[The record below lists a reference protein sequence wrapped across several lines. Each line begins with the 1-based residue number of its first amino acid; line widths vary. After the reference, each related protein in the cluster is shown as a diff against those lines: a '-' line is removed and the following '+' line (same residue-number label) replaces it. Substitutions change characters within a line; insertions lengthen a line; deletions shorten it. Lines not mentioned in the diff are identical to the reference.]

1 MIDPAVIAINE
12 SNLSAATRANAF
24 ALLALVH
31 PDNGHIRLAWTEL
44 ADVFRVHSQG
54 AARRHLTR
62 MVEAGLIHYSTNS
75 YVYVTFEALAA
86 RPRADLA
93 RGRADLARGR
103 AGDGEP
109 NDQGAARGRADS
121 ARGRADSA
129 RSLTR
134 APLVGCL
141 VDPTTDDLQE
151 DQPNNHE
158 PQPATTPDPEDQAR
172 TVALL
177 TDKAVGVSDKRARA
191 IAAKHGFDYCL
202 RVVAAFFDQLQTGA
216 IRPGKIIKAIEEEW
230 GANEPGAAFRATDLY
245 LRHCAEDQR
254 VDERAERRRRYCPPE
269 YAHIIIGGEDIEL

>member
-44 ADVFRVHSQG
+44 AAVFRVQSQG

-93 RGRADLARGR
+93 RGRADSARGR

-109 NDQGAARGRADS
+109 DDQGAARGRADSARGRADS

-141 VDPTTDDLQE
+141 VDPTTVDLPE

-158 PQPATTPDPEDQAR
+158 PQPTTTPDPEDQAR

-177 TDKAVGVSDKRARA
+177 TDKAVGVSGKRARA
-191 IAAKHGFDYCL
+191 IAANHGFDYCL
-202 RVVAAFFDQLQTGA
+202 RVVAAFYDQLRAGS

-245 LRHCAEDQR
+245 RRHCADDPTGE
-254 VDERAERRRRYCPPE
+254 AERRRAYVPDE
-269 YAHIIIGGEDIEL
+269 YAHIIIS

>member
-1 MIDPAVIAINE
+1 MIDPAVIAIND
-12 SNLSAATRANAF
+12 SDLSAATRANAF

-31 PDNGHIRLAWTEL
+31 PDNGHIRLEWSEL
-44 ADVFRVHSQG
+44 AEVFRVNSRG

-93 RGRADLARGR
+93 RGRAETARGR

-109 NDQGAARGRADS
+109 EDEGAARGRADSARGRADS

-134 APLVGCL
+134 AQLVGCL
-141 VDPTTDDLQE
+141 VDPLSNDLQE

-158 PQPATTPDPEDQAR
+158 PQPTTAPDADDQAR

-177 TDKAVGVSDKRARA
+177 TDTALGVSGKRARA

-202 RVVAAFFDQLQTGA
+202 RVVAAFFDQLQAGS
-216 IRPGKIIKAIEEEW
+216 IRTGKIITAIEAEW
-230 GANEPGAAFRATDLY
+230 GASDLSATFRATDFY
-245 LRHCAEDQR
+245 RRHCDDDRNGE
-254 VDERAERRRRYCPPE
+254 AERRRTYIPAE
-269 YAHIIIGGEDIEL
+269 YADIILG